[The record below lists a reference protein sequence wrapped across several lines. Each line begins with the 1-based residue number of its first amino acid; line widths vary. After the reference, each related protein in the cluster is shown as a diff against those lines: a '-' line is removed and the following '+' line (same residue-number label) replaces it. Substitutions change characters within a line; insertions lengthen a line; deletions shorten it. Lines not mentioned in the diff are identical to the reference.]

1 VSSAGIEAAL
11 HPGLS
16 EVEARRRLAQEGF
29 NELPAAPRRGILA
42 IALETVAEPMI
53 LLLIAASIIY
63 LLLGDLREALVLFAS
78 IGVVVGISL
87 YQNHKTE
94 RALEALKDLASPRA
108 LVIRDGSQRRIPGR
122 EVVREDVVILAEGDR
137 VPADALLLTGTSL
150 QVDES
155 LLTGESVPVRK
166 APAAGPVARAQPGG
180 DDQPRLYASTMVV
193 RGEAVARVTAIG
205 AETEVGRIGQT
216 LQSIGRDATR
226 LQQETRRAVRILAT
240 VGLVICVLVVAVYG
254 AMRGDWL
261 RAFLAGLALAMS
273 ILPEEFPI
281 VLTIFLALGAWRIS
295 QKRVLTRRVAAI
307 ESLGAATVLCVD
319 KTGTL
324 TMNRMELCAVT
335 AGQTEHVIAPDAAD
349 PLPEAFHE
357 VVEYAILASHRDPAD
372 PMEQAIRRMGR
383 GTAFVRDH
391 IHRDWTIVREYPLS
405 PELLAVSHVWRS
417 PEGIAY
423 VVAAKGAPEAIVDLC
438 HLDPAAARDVIGRAQ
453 SLAARGLR
461 VLGVARARFEAP
473 ALPRGQH
480 DFEFEFL
487 GLLGLMDPVRPGVPA
502 AIRESSEAGIR
513 VLMITG
519 DYAATAQSIAR
530 EIGLES
536 PEEILT
542 GPELDTMN
550 DADLARRARQA
561 RIFAR
566 VVPEQKL
573 RIVQALRSQGEI
585 VAMTGDGVNDAP
597 ALAAADIGIAMGG
610 RGTDVARE
618 AAALVLL
625 DDDFSSIVAAVRLG
639 RRIFDNL
646 KKAIA
651 YLLAVHVPIAGM
663 SLIPVLFGWPLV
675 LLPVHIVFLEL
686 IIDPACS
693 IAFEA
698 EPEEA
703 DIMKRPPRPSREG
716 LFALRGVS
724 LALLQG
730 IAVLAIVLAVYL
742 VTVHRGKGE
751 DEARAMSFVTL
762 IVANLGLILT
772 DRSQSRSTVASLKTR
787 NAALWWVVGGAAAF
801 LGLVL
806 TLPVLRRLFL
816 FAPLHADD
824 LLICVA
830 AGVASVLW
838 FEILK
843 AARRPRNRELGVD
856 ASCPS
861 GSAVGR

>member
-1 VSSAGIEAAL
+1 VSSAEIEAPL

-16 EVEARRRLAQEGF
+16 EAEARRRLAQEGF

-78 IGVVVGISL
+78 IAVVVGISL

-94 RALEALKDLASPRA
+94 RALDALKDLASPRA
-108 LVIRDGSQRRIPGR
+108 LVIRDGGQRRIPGR
-122 EVVREDVVILAEGDR
+122 EVVRDDVVILAEGDR
-137 VPADALLLTGTSL
+137 VPADALLLRGTSL

-166 APAAGPVARAQPGG
+166 APTAGPVARARPGG
-180 DDQPRLYASTMVV
+180 DDQPHLYASTMVV
-193 RGEAVARVTAIG
+193 RGEAVARVTATG
-205 AETEVGRIGQT
+205 GETEVGRIGRT

-226 LQQETRRAVRILAT
+226 LQRETRRAVRILAT
-240 VGLVICVLVVAVYG
+240 VGLAICVLVVVVYG

-307 ESLGAATVLCVD
+307 ESLGTATVLCVD

-324 TMNRMELCAVT
+324 TMNRMELRAVT
-335 AGQTEHVIAPDAAD
+335 AGREEHVIAPDAAE

-357 VVEYAILASHRDPAD
+357 VVEYAILASQRDPAD

-417 PEGIAY
+417 PEGRAY

-438 HLDPAAARDVIGRAQ
+438 HLPSAAAQDVIGRAQ

-480 DFEFEFL
+480 DFEFDFL
-487 GLLGLMDPVRPGVPA
+487 GLLGLMDPVRPGVPT
-502 AIRESSEAGIR
+502 AIRESSEAGMR
-513 VLMITG
+513 VVMITG

-542 GPELDTMN
+542 GPELDTMD

-566 VVPEQKL
+566 VVPDQKL

-625 DDDFSSIVAAVRLG
+625 DDDFSAIVAAVRLG

-698 EPEEA
+698 EPEEV
-703 DIMKRPPRPSREG
+703 DIMKRPPRRSKEG
-716 LFALRGVS
+716 LFTLRGVS

-730 IAVLAIVLAVYL
+730 MAVLAIVLAVYL
-742 VTVHRGKGE
+742 VTLHRGKGE
-751 DEARAMSFVTL
+751 SEARAMFFVTL

-772 DRSQSRSTVASLKTR
+772 NRSQSRSTVASLKTR

-806 TLPVLRRLFL
+806 TIPWLRRLFL

-824 LLICVA
+824 LGICVA
-830 AGVASVLW
+830 AGVASVVW

-843 AARRPRNRELGVD
+843 AARRPRQRELGVD
-856 ASCPS
+856 ASCRS
-861 GSAVGR
+861 GSPVGR